1 MGTGRPSSSGATGG
15 LNASASAFVFA
26 PRRCPAAVDVVVE
39 RAMPVPVDELA
50 SLGLVSEEDADA
62 HVDGVEEL
70 EREREGVVGGDGS
83 AAVEKA
89 YARYGEEEAEERAV
103 GATTTSDGG

>member
-70 EREREGVVGGDGS
+70 EREGVGGGRS
-83 AAVEKA
+83 CNCTVFIGTVVLCLL
-89 YARYGEEEAEERAV
+89 ARCSV
-103 GATTTSDGG
+103 VCLS